1 VVFSNHRAL
10 HDAFVGCGR
19 DSGGAAAMAHLSDD
33 EEEQIHA
40 LGHSIGAIARSLYPG
55 LAKNLLFACCLDM
68 QYKDK
73 LQMDEEIWSTK
84 ALTKI
89 VWRLIDLPLKPIGRR
104 NPSFAGRG

>member
-1 VVFSNHRAL
+1 MRSSVA
-10 HDAFVGCGR
+10 
-19 DSGGAAAMAHLSDD
+19 GGTQGAPPLCPICRMMK
-33 EEEQIHA
+33 EKQIHA

-89 VWRLIDLPLKPIGRR
+89 VWRFIDLPLRPIGRR